1 MATFERK
8 TENLKD
14 KAVIRLQPDMQVT
27 MGAGAVKHLQPI
39 AQDKTDGKF
48 YAYVKDDPNKGVIAW
63 LYMGADTTAEADD
76 VGYISTYVVVG
87 KEDIQGI
94 EWESDFT
101 AIHQLKVAGVI
112 LTTKIEGTEEA

>member
-1 MATFERK
+1 MASFERK
-8 TENLKD
+8 TETLKD
-14 KAVIRLQPDMQVT
+14 QAVIRLQPDMKVI
-27 MGAGAVKHLQPI
+27 MGAGSVKYLQPI

-48 YAYVKDDPNKGVIAW
+48 YAYVKDDPNKGIISG
-63 LYMGADTTAEADD
+63 LYMGEDTTAEADD
-76 VGYISTYVVVG
+76 VGYLSSYVIVG